1 MNIHIISPYSNN
13 HVQQTFVLP
22 YPFRARFR
30 SPLSSSHAY
39 PQQGQ
44 WMLLW
49 MHFCG
54 GNSEG
59 PPGGRPSTPTAPINT
74 LSHGFNPLQ
83 SYCAAPSQCFSIK
96 CLHPSPCF
104 RVCLGSPTT
113 LTRISQI
120 YTTCTQDPG
129 RGYDL
134 GCSCPST
141 SLFSLEPLCSAPVA
155 AQKSGPEPISL
166 PSESHSHL
174 IHLLLF
180 ISII

>member
-1 MNIHIISPYSNN
+1 MHSPSKGSECSCGCIS
-13 HVQQTFVLP
+13 VGAIL
-22 YPFRARFR
+22 RG
-30 SPLSSSHAY
+30 
-39 PQQGQ
+39 PQ
-44 WMLLW
+44 
-49 MHFCG
+49 
-54 GNSEG
+54 EVG
-59 PPGGRPSTPTAPINT
+59 PWRPRHPSTHSHMALILCSLTALLL
-74 LSHGFNPLQ
+74 LSASQ
-83 SYCAAPSQCFSIK
+83 SSACTS
-96 CLHPSPCF
+96 HCF
-104 RVCLGSPTT
+104 RMCLGSPTT
-113 LTRISQI
+113 LIRTSQI

-155 AQKSGPEPISL
+155 AQKSSPEPISL